1 MSGNDILIL
10 IILVFCIL
18 LSAFFSSAE
27 TAFISLNKYHLE
39 HMIASD
45 VKGAK
50 KVAQLLNRPE
60 RFLSTVLFGSN
71 LANTAATAL
80 ATVLAISFWG
90 TGSGTIIATI
100 SMTVIILIFGDTT
113 PKSIAAR
120 HSERLTLSFTRPIEI
135 VYWIFS
141 PFVLLLS
148 WISLL
153 FTRLVRGT
161 PLPSSFISDEE
172 IRTLISVG
180 QKEGTVED
188 SEARLLDGVFN
199 FGDRP
204 VSEIMVPRLEVISI
218 EQGSKISDFLE
229 LFSKHPFSR
238 FPVFQENMDKMVGIL
253 SLKDV
258 LMGIAQNSL
267 NKDSLIDEIIRPAY
281 FTPETKRISELFEE
295 MQKNNYHIAV
305 VIDEFG
311 GTAGIATLSRMMEE
325 IVGPIGD
332 ELAAVE
338 KDYATINESTFQVDG
353 GMRIETAN
361 EELGLELPGGKYE
374 TVAGFVLSRLGH
386 IPKPGEGLR
395 FKNLKLLVTRMRGRK
410 IDEILLTI
418 EATNKED
425 NATVTH

>member
-1 MSGNDILIL
+1 MSGNDIMIL
-10 IILVFCIL
+10 IILIFCIL

-27 TAFISLNKYHLE
+27 TAFVSLNKYHLE
-39 HMIASD
+39 HMIAMD

-90 TGSGTIIATI
+90 TSKGTIIATI
-100 SMTVIILIFGDTT
+100 AMTIIILIFGDTT

-120 HSERLTLSFTRPIEI
+120 HSERLTLSFARPIEI

-141 PFVLLLS
+141 PFVFLLS
-148 WISLL
+148 WIASL
-153 FTRLVRGT
+153 FTKLVRGT
-161 PLPSSFISDEE
+161 PVPSSFISDEE

-180 QKEGTVED
+180 QKEGTVAD

-218 EQGSKISDFLE
+218 EQGSHISDFLQ

-238 FPVFQENMDKMVGIL
+238 FPVYQENMDKIVGIL

-267 NKDSLIDEIIRPAY
+267 NKDSLIDEIIRPAH

-305 VIDEFG
+305 VVDEFG

-325 IVGPIGD
+325 IVGPVGD
-332 ELAAVE
+332 EITAIE
-338 KDYATINESTFQVDG
+338 KDYATINETTFQVDG

-418 EATNKED
+418 EATSKED
-425 NATVTH
+425 NAKVTH